1 MGYVDLSSATDEKVF
16 GYAVTYLDTLTF
28 QRLSTKPCLTLKE
41 VKKLFAKVIADQ
53 DIYHLGDLS
62 DVSMG
67 FFSMSNAYLPYAQE
81 QNAELAKFDRELVFY
96 AKTRHLSRLWD
107 HEPYTILI
115 IWQVMSKTVYLV
127 PADMSDLW
135 RYEKCAD
142 DTIKLIFPGGLE
154 YFEAEGHPFTEKIF
168 FERIYQV
175 HWKGLFKKKPVSI
188 EALKDVVRYTGCYDD
203 RTRWCER
210 LDYQEEHEPFWL
222 VRHKDEVKPITS
234 GDVRFPSY
242 REFPP
247 PWVRNPYG
255 HVEE

>member
-1 MGYVDLSSATDEKVF
+1 MGYVDLSSSTDERTF
-16 GYAVTYLDTLTF
+16 GYAVTQLDDLTF
-28 QRLSTKPCLTLKE
+28 QRVSTRPYLTLEE

-53 DIYHLGDLS
+53 DIYDLGDLC
-62 DVSMG
+62 DVYMG
-67 FFSMSNAYLPYAQE
+67 FFSMSNIYLPYAQK
-81 QNAELAKFDRELVFY
+81 QDDELAKFDRELVFY
-96 AKTRHLSRLWD
+96 AKTRNLMRLWD
-107 HEPYTILI
+107 YEPYTIHI

-127 PADMSDLW
+127 PAEMSALW

-142 DTIKLIFPGGLE
+142 DTIKLFFDGQMTH
-154 YFEAEGHPFTEKIF
+154 FEAKGHPFTEKIF

-175 HWKGLFKKKPVSI
+175 HWKGLFKKKPVAI
-188 EALKDVVRYTGCYDD
+188 EALKDVVRYSGSYDD

-210 LDYQEEHEPFWL
+210 LDHQEEHEPFWL

-242 REFPP
+242 RDSPP
-247 PWVRNPYG
+247 PWVQNPYG